1 MAARVGI
8 GKDAVAKI
16 WADACMHACVVAR
29 AYGESQCRRLLRY
42 SGHRQRTSL
51 TGVMGKEVRG
61 RAPSRCHARRRTPQP

>member
-16 WADACMHACVVAR
+16 WAGACMCGRR

-51 TGVMGKEVRG
+51 IDVIRKEDRG
-61 RAPSRCHARRRTPQP
+61 HALSRRHARRRTPQA